1 MKKRD
6 DSMMHFVNEDLL
18 DDSDEDSE
26 VLILEISEDL
36 VGELLILIFE
46 ICLDEYFEVD
56 LVDDEQKYVNE
67 KI

>member
-36 VGELLILIFE
+36 VGELSILIFE